1 MLAWALWALV
11 VFADVRVA
19 ILAEFLSL
27 LAKVHSFSELTKENY
42 FVSFVFTHNKKKTRE
57 LFPNIGNYSISLL
70 KFRR

>member
-1 MLAWALWALV
+1 MTKLV
-11 VFADVRVA
+11 NGVA
-19 ILAEFLSL
+19 VAARRTYRS

-57 LFPNIGNYSISLL
+57 LFPNIGNYSVSLL